1 MTERIE
7 DPAQAPAVLVG
18 HVGRWRG
25 TSADRLREH
34 RIWIVGYQQGP
45 ARCTADCLRAEP
57 RSVRSARG
65 NPERGV
71 SDRQLRDDLVSLPDA
86 MQGSGAE
93 SCLIE
98 LDSGSSAIDPQ
109 FRLYTRHAGDG
120 SRRPARQQA
129 RSAATG
135 CGRSRLHQLARSMG
149 WINADSMRLF
159 HKAPPARPALQRRV
173 PRPWD
178 PPQTEFPGIVPIST
192 LQFDRSEQAAIAI
205 TGMSA
210 YSNGFEIFVTALIHP
225 GGPGFDA
232 ETPDGGMLANKP
244 YQISLKLSDGRTV
257 TSGRPYGD
265 SEPTEPILQLRGG
278 GTSHYQHS
286 SWWAWP
292 LPPSGPLE
300 FVCCWPT
307 LGTGE
312 TRVGTDAQLILDAA
326 GRSSRLWPEA
336 EDLPSAG

>member
-1 MTERIE
+1 MRRRAACWPEPRLRLPHVSFRDLSRWRRCDRAPREAPGARQRPPRPNVSGSGWRPGSKWPADLPFMTERID

-18 HVGRWRG
+18 HVGCWRG
-25 TSADRLREH
+25 AGADRLREH
-34 RIWIVGYQQGP
+34 RIWIVGYQQDP

-120 SRRPARQQA
+120 SRRLPDSR
-129 RSAATG
+129 RVRRRLAAA
-135 CGRSRLHQLARSMG
+135 GRDCTSLRDRWGGSRLTPCASFTKHRRRARHYSVG
-149 WINADSMRLF
+149 CPGQGI
-159 HKAPPARPALQRRV
+159 RR
-173 PRPWD
+173 R
-178 PPQTEFPGIVPIST
+178 
-192 LQFDRSEQAAIAI
+192 RS
-205 TGMSA
+205 S
-210 YSNGFEIFVTALIHP
+210 
-225 GGPGFDA
+225 
-232 ETPDGGMLANKP
+232 
-244 YQISLKLSDGRTV
+244 
-257 TSGRPYGD
+257 
-265 SEPTEPILQLRGG
+265 RG
-278 GTSHYQHS
+278 
-286 SWWAWP
+286 WWAWP

-300 FVCCWPT
+300 FVCHWPT

-312 TRVGTDAQLILDAA
+312 TRVGTDAQLILDTA
-326 GRSSRLWPEA
+326 GRSIRLWPEA
-336 EDLPSAG
+336 EALPSAG